1 MKALTLISAMYVG
14 FSSLF
19 GFLFGQLFF
28 GNFSLIDSATGVTGL
43 FATLGAFLVVTS
55 NRAGVLAFFSA
66 LASFG
71 AVVAGAIRYY
81 VSLDVPGNYYPWHL
95 VIPLFLALLLIGY
108 SGWQSAK
115 QSRRRQPRTGA

>member
-28 GNFSLIDSATGVTGL
+28 GSFSLIDSAVGVTGL
-43 FATLGAFLVVTS
+43 FATLGALLVVTS
-55 NRAGVLAFFSA
+55 NRAGVLTFFSA
-66 LASFG
+66 LASFC
-71 AVVAGAIRYY
+71 AVVSGVIRYY

-95 VIPLFLALLLIGY
+95 VVPFLIALLLIGH

-115 QSRRRQPRTGA
+115 HSRRRQPRTGA